1 MADIPQDGAARR
13 VRPALLRKVAGND
26 AMFALGTAVARV
38 IEMTSSSDRA
48 TQDLALH
55 VMSDLALTQRI
66 LRLSN
71 AVQYRSAGGSQVTTV
86 SRAISLLGF
95 DNVRS
100 AALAMLL
107 VDALDGGQQDAAV
120 RAELEAALC
129 ASMVGREMARIS
141 PYKGGEEASICCLF
155 KNLGPLLVASH
166 EYERYREIAALVA
179 ADKYTPAQA
188 SQLILGCSYAAL
200 AEAVLVEWDIPDLI
214 VRAQAAL
221 APGPLPVA
229 GDRSEWMCQVA
240 SFGLDIARLMGKS
253 HEPALSPE
261 VAALLER
268 YGAALELDQE
278 AIETLF
284 GTVQEGMT
292 AMLQSLSFER
302 APKSDTPPADGLPGV
317 LMLASLDA
325 GADDEDEYHPS
336 GKPKNAAERLLA
348 GLQEVT
354 LLRGSGQAAMHEVA
368 MAALSTLHGAMG
380 FRFSTLCLRDARSS
394 QYRARAALGEG
405 AGGEVAALQAGFAF
419 PAASRR
425 DLFHLALQN
434 DADMMIADAFSPKI
448 RDLLPAWYKTLLP
461 DAESFIVLPLVVNK
475 VQLGLFYADRIVPA
489 PEGVPSDETAL
500 IKALKAQ
507 VLAALAPA

>member
-38 IEMTSSSDRA
+38 IEMTSSSDRG

-71 AVQYRSAGGSQVTTV
+71 AVQYRTAGGNQVTTV

-120 RAELEAALC
+120 RGELEAALC

-141 PYKGGEEASICCLF
+141 PYKGAEEASICCLF

-166 EYERYREIAALVA
+166 EYDRYREIAALVA
-179 ADKYTPAQA
+179 AGKYTPAQA

-200 AEAVLVEWDIPDLI
+200 AEAVLVEWDIPELI

-229 GDRSEWMCQVA
+229 EDRSEWMCQVA
-240 SFGLDIARLMGKS
+240 SFGIDIARLMGKS
-253 HEPALSPE
+253 HEPARSPE

-278 AIETLF
+278 GLETLF

-302 APKSDTPPADGLPGV
+302 ATKSDTPPADGLPGV

-325 GADDEDEYHPS
+325 GADDEDEFHSS

-354 LLRGSGQAAMHEVA
+354 LLRGSGKAAMHEVA
-368 MAALSTLHGAMG
+368 LAALSTLHGAMG

-394 QYRARAALGEG
+394 QYRARAALGES
-405 AGGEVAALQAGFAF
+405 AAALQAGFAF
-419 PAASRR
+419 PAAARR
-425 DLFHLALQN
+425 DLFHLALEN

-475 VQLGLFYADRIVPA
+475 VPLGLFYADRIVPA
-489 PEGVPSDETAL
+489 PEGVPQDETAL

>member
-38 IEMTSSSDRA
+38 IEMTSSSDRG

-141 PYKGGEEASICCLF
+141 PYQGAEEASICCLF

-166 EYERYREIAALVA
+166 EYERYREIAALVGSG
-179 ADKYTPAQA
+179 KYTPAQA

-221 APGPLPVA
+221 APGPLPMA
-229 GDRSEWMCQVA
+229 EDRSEWMCQVA
-240 SFGLDIARLMGKS
+240 SFGLDIARLMGRS
-253 HEPALSPE
+253 HEPARSPE
-261 VAALLER
+261 VAALLDR
-268 YGAALELDQE
+268 YGAALALDGSGLEELF
-278 AIETLF
+278 A
-284 GTVQEGMT
+284 TVQEGMT
-292 AMLQSLSFER
+292 AMLQSLNFER
-302 APKSDTPPADGLPGV
+302 ASKNEALQEDGLPGV

-325 GADDEDEYHPS
+325 GAEDEDAFHPS

-354 LLRGSGQAAMHEVA
+354 LLRGAGKSAMHEVA
-368 MAALSTLHGAMG
+368 MAALATLHGAMG
-380 FRFSTLCLRDARSS
+380 FRFSTLCLRDVRSS

-405 AGGEVAALQAGFAF
+405 AAALQAGFAF

-425 DLFHLALQN
+425 DLFHLALEN

-461 DAESFIVLPLVVNK
+461 DAESFIVLPLVVNG
-475 VQLGLFYADRIVPA
+475 VRLGLFYADRTLPA
-489 PEGVPSDETAL
+489 PEGVPPDETAL

-507 VLAALAPA
+507 VLAALAPP